1 MFKAEV
7 QSSLN
12 LLHDKVDTLLQAGK
26 IPVPTRRRATA
37 EVQEVEPQ
45 VGCNYRVTNL
55 RRLETLN
62 IKDIWQE
69 WTVGVDVGGGK
80 LEAPLK
86 ELEANKKDTPYRDLS
101 NKGLKTAVFRRK
113 DIGSHLEKRIAE
125 FQQRDGVTHDVAV
138 SKAIEEAELR
148 RKSLG
153 KKGKKCSL
161 YRYWLYINNYK

>member
-1 MFKAEV
+1 M
-7 QSSLN
+7 
-12 LLHDKVDTLLQAGK
+12 
-26 IPVPTRRRATA
+26 
-37 EVQEVEPQ
+37 
-45 VGCNYRVTNL
+45 
-55 RRLETLN
+55 
-62 IKDIWQE
+62 
-69 WTVGVDVGGGK
+69 
-80 LEAPLK
+80 K

-101 NKGLKTAVFRRK
+101 NKGLKMAVFRRK

-138 SKAIEEAELR
+138 SKAIKEAELR